1 MTAARSIE
9 EAVAPAIEAKG
20 AAPAETGET
29 QAFLRPPAS
38 LTGAV
43 EQGVGEVDGR
53 HPVRPRRPK
62 QRAGSPQV
70 AAGERSGRTS
80 AALKPSEAPLQ
91 RPVVGNRSRGILA
104 HLRQTAA
111 SRLLAEP
118 EYAVGGHENPSS
130 VTRRL
135 SLGDRMTVVASQES
149 RRFRQL
155 DKRHSHS
162 DSH

>member
-70 AAGERSGRTS
+70 AAGERSGRTG

-118 EYAVGGHENPSS
+118 EYAVGGHEP
-130 VTRRL
+130 V
-135 SLGDRMTVVASQES
+135 LGHPPLES
-149 RRFRQL
+149 GR
-155 DKRHSHS
+155 SY
-162 DSH
+162 DSRGKSGEPPLPAA